1 GYSFFSPIYDTY
13 KGLKLN
19 LKVYDFSRKNF
30 GPQIDFGA
38 RYGITK
44 WLHAGVSIE
53 DMYYRPSFT
62 PYVRIEIDDQDLAAM
77 LGIISIVA
85 VASK

>member
-1 GYSFFSPIYDTY
+1 
-13 KGLKLN
+13 LN